1 MSVYGATKAAVN
13 HFADS
18 LRAEASAQQAPLDV
32 LSITPGYVASG
43 NTPRWTGQQ
52 SGFASPES
60 VAEAG
65 LLLLPTATTATMSP
79 LLSDLLGVALGVLL
93 LPRRALASIVY
104 ARHAAQREELLALPK
119 KAR

>member
-13 HFADS
+13 HFAES
-18 LRAEASAQQAPLDV
+18 LRAEASAQKVPLDV

-43 NTPRWTGQQ
+43 NTPRWTGMK

-60 VAEAG
+60 VAEAA

-79 LLSDLLGVALGVLL
+79 LLSDVFGVALGILL
-93 LPRRALASIVY
+93 LPRQTLASIVY
-104 ARHAAQREELLALPK
+104 ERHAAQREELLPK
-119 KAR
+119 KEH